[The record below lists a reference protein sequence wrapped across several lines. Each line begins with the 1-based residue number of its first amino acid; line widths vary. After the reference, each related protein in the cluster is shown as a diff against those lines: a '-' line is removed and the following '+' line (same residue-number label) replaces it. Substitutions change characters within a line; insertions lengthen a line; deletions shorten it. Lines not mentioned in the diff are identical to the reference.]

1 MTKIMLAATAAG
13 FIVTIT
19 PLLAMSTTAQ
29 SENLKLAQTIQ
40 APGVQ
45 VGPGGVTVGKPK
57 EKCRTVT
64 TTVETP
70 DGRKTTKKERR
81 CEGE

>member
-1 MTKIMLAATAAG
+1 MTKMTLAAAGAG
-13 FIVTIT
+13 FVVAIG
-19 PLLAMSTTAQ
+19 PLLAMSATAQ
-29 SENLKLAQTIQ
+29 SENLKLAQTVQ

-45 VGPGGVTVGKPK
+45 VGPGGVTIGTKP
-57 EKCRTVT
+57 KCRTVT

>member
-1 MTKIMLAATAAG
+1 MTRMMLAATAAG

-19 PLLAMSTTAQ
+19 PLLAMSATRQ
-29 SENLKLAQTIQ
+29 SESLKLAQVQ
-40 APGVQ
+40 APSVQ
-45 VGPGGVTVGKPK
+45 VGPGGVTVGPK
-57 EKCRTVT
+57 AKERCRTVT

>member
-1 MTKIMLAATAAG
+1 MTKITLAAAAAG
-13 FIVTIT
+13 FIVLTM
-19 PLLAMSTTAQ
+19 PMLATSATAQ
-29 SENLKLAQTIQ
+29 GQGPAVQVT
-40 APGVQ
+40 PGVQ
-45 VGPGGVTVGKPK
+45 VGPGGVTVGQKP
-57 EKCRTVT
+57 KCRTVT

>member
-1 MTKIMLAATAAG
+1 MIRITLAATAAG
-13 FIVTIT
+13 LIATTT
-19 PLLAMSTTAQ
+19 PLLAMSATTQ
-29 SENLKLAQTIQ
+29 SENLKLAQVQ
-40 APGVQ
+40 APSVQ
-45 VGPGGVTVGKPK
+45 VGPGGVTVDTKPK

-70 DGRKTTKKERR
+70 DGRKTTKNERR

>member
-1 MTKIMLAATAAG
+1 MTRIILTATAAG

-19 PLLAMSTTAQ
+19 PLVAISAPMQ
-29 SENLKLAQTIQ
+29 SENIKMAQVVQ

-45 VGPGGVTVGKPK
+45 VGPGGVTVGSTKP
-57 EKCRTVT
+57 KCRTVT
-64 TTVETP
+64 TTVEMP